1 MREPPS
7 FSQIVGGIF
16 IAALAAAATGGV
28 IFSFLLGP
36 DPLSGLTVIPFV
48 LAYALPFGFP
58 IAFLLAFA
66 FGLPAYLLLARYH
79 RLRWWSAT
87 AAGALIGT
95 LPGMVLLCFTQG
107 STAEAVGIA
116 QFTAG
121 CGALGGLAFWAILRR
136 ALGTS

>member
-66 FGLPAYLLLARYH
+66 FGLPAYL
-79 RLRWWSAT
+79 RWWSAT